1 MAKQSKFKKR
11 VIDLEKKLN
20 TYILY
25 EEVQVGTLNI
35 VEKLLER
42 IEELEKKVDNK

>member
-1 MAKQSKFKKR
+1 MSEHTEFQKR

-25 EEVQVGTLNI
+25 EEVQVGTINI

-42 IEELEKKVDNK
+42 IEELEKKVDSK